1 MPALDNLSTIAFS
14 PAELTSLDGFVTGIQ
29 NLFASKGVEVL
40 TNQEMK
46 DYSKV
51 ANERYGFVKM
61 VTDDVK
67 KNPSLLSP
75 RVKQAD
81 WDIDVAAES
90 ALSSRVTQ
98 IENLAKLSFSA
109 YAPVLFDMWIATSIC
124 YRYVRLLAREGDPL
138 ANTYYKKWSAQY
150 EKVGGNAPGMPNP

>member
-1 MPALDNLSTIAFS
+1 MPAQDNLSTLTFT
-14 PAELTSLDGFVTGIQ
+14 PAELTLLDGYVTGIQ
-29 NLFASKGVEVL
+29 GLFASKGVEVL
-40 TNQEMK
+40 TPDEMK

-61 VTDDVK
+61 VADDVK

-81 WDIDVAAES
+81 WDVDTATEGV
-90 ALSSRVTQ
+90 LSSRISQ
-98 IENLAKLSFSA
+98 IENLSKISFSA
-109 YAPVLFDMWIATSIC
+109 YALVLFDMWVAANIC

-138 ANTYYKKWSAQY
+138 ANTFYNKWSAQY
-150 EKVGGNAPGMPNP
+150 ESTTPVKKP